1 MKRRA
6 VWIVGM
12 LVCVGLCACRE
23 MGGEQAALKE
33 PPALKLACQEE
44 TIAPALGSYLWN
56 YEKTGGQWE
65 TVTADSVSPF
75 DSTAQMLLPRLE
87 GWGTVSLQSPEGREP
102 DQVLVQAWPDSSG
115 RAWHGEAQEVPWEE
129 GGFELLEG
137 SRLYT
142 VLCTWTSREAWN
154 GQAYYY
160 FLGEG
165 ISPEPETRQ
174 VDDGTVVEHPPVLEV
189 STGERE
195 TTAAMGSFEWTC
207 EAEES
212 GTVTGGSGDFR
223 DPLADKD
230 VLPRLE
236 GSGTVSLSWDS
247 PTPDTLSVTAVSSEE
262 EREVPVEGTAFSL
275 LEGEW
280 VYQVTAEW
288 TSRSRWGGSVQYAF
302 LGVS

>member
-102 DQVLVQAWPDSSG
+102 DQVVVQVWPVSSRG
-115 RAWHGEAQEVPWEE
+115 TSYSEEQEVPWEE

-137 SRLYT
+137 FQTLHGALY
-142 VLCTWTSREAWN
+142 L
-154 GQAYYY
+154 GQSGSVERTGLLLLSGRGN
-160 FLGEG
+160 F
-165 ISPEPETRQ
+165 PEPEISR

-189 STGERE
+189 STG
-195 TTAAMGSFEWTC
+195 
-207 EAEES
+207 
-212 GTVTGGSGDFR
+212 GTGNHRRYGQF
-223 DPLADKD
+223 
-230 VLPRLE
+230 
-236 GSGTVSLSWDS
+236 
-247 PTPDTLSVTAVSSEE
+247 
-262 EREVPVEGTAFSL
+262 
-275 LEGEW
+275 
-280 VYQVTAEW
+280 
-288 TSRSRWGGSVQYAF
+288 
-302 LGVS
+302 